1 MKALKLI
8 VILIVLFLANPVQAQ
23 ISVKLNLGSP
33 PRWGPVG
40 YTHARYYY
48 LPDVESY
55 YDVQTSMFIYLN
67 GGVWVHRA
75 YLPTRY
81 RDYDLYSGYK
91 VVMTDYHG
99 TKPYSNYNVYKTKY
113 AKGYRGQ
120 EQRSIGQR
128 PGKGNGK
135 DQGKGNDKNQGRGN
149 GKNK

>member
-1 MKALKLI
+1 
-8 VILIVLFLANPVQAQ
+8 
-23 ISVKLNLGSP
+23 
-33 PRWGPVG
+33 
-40 YTHARYYY
+40 
-48 LPDVESY
+48 
-55 YDVQTSMFIYLN
+55 MFIYLN

-91 VVMTDYHG
+91 VVMTDYRG
-99 TKPYSNYNVYKTKY
+99 TRPYSNYNVYRTRY

-128 PGKGNGK
+128 PGKGNVNHQGMQKNENAGHGNSK